1 MQRFKKQNP
10 LVKADF
16 DRFWNMK
23 RHENRKEK
31 FKQRLAEALLEL
43 VIAAVL
49 CAIGICVYALFGKSM
64 DEIDFE
70 LAVLIGVG
78 VIIVPTLTVAY
89 FVNRKRAKRNAQSD
103 RNTSEIS
110 PENRDNPSL
119 EQEK

>member
-1 MQRFKKQNP
+1 M
-10 LVKADF
+10 
-16 DRFWNMK
+16 
-23 RHENRKEK
+23 
-31 FKQRLAEALLEL
+31 
-43 VIAAVL
+43 IAAVL
-49 CAIGICVYALFGKSM
+49 CAIGICVYALFGKSI

-89 FVNRKRAKRNAQSD
+89 FVNRKRAKRNVQSD
-103 RNTSEIS
+103 RNTSGIS